1 MLIVFLGSEYQSIR
15 PTLPEVNKDKPH
27 AVIIAQH
34 GVYQLNNVLRE
45 LHDRHDIFIHVL
57 KRDLQAAG
65 LLASFTEQNRVNI
78 IDFEEFVRLS
88 IQHRPCITLQ

>member
-1 MLIVFLGSEYQSIR
+1 MLIVFLGSEYQSI
-15 PTLPEVNKDKPH
+15 PSMLPKVEIDKPH

-34 GVYQLNNVLRE
+34 GVYQLNNILQE
-45 LHDRHDIFIHVL
+45 LDDRHDIVIHAL

-65 LLASFTEQNRVNI
+65 LLANFAEHDRVNI

-88 IQHRPCITLQ
+88 TQHSPCITLQ

>member
-15 PTLPEVNKDKPH
+15 PILPEVKIDKPH

-57 KRDLQAAG
+57 KRDLQVAG
-65 LLASFTEQNRVNI
+65 LLANFTEHDRVNI
-78 IDFEEFVRLS
+78 IGFEEFVRLS
-88 IQHRPCITLQ
+88 TQHSPCITLQ